1 MKLFKY
7 KRILYVLFFL
17 IISPEI
23 AYSYL
28 GLGPLIP
35 LMGNAIVFFFIALAA
50 IFGFL
55 AYPIKKIIEKKKRKK
70 INNKKNRNN

>member
-70 INNKKNRNN
+70 KKKKKNRNN